1 MEMDT
6 EKKILRFATM
16 TVADAC
22 RAALAL
28 TQEQP
33 RHPSAGTPTQ
43 TPTGEVLAQR
53 ISVSFAP
60 RPSEQA
66 TEQNV
71 MDPAW
76 ESLRYMRTI
85 SCLGGFVAILIL
97 SFVFAARG
105 GTKLLTTDPL
115 TGLPLHPA
123 TDSRLH
129 LGNQPT
135 QLPESQVCKS
145 KMQVDFYSVYDSKV
159 NATVA
164 WYDAHLPGFKKTHA
178 YAASRSQDT
187 YYKTD
192 GTVLVSV
199 TGSPGKEGENMDTYS
214 VLYARLQP
222 GLPEKTIVALN
233 QQRVVCP

>member
-1 MEMDT
+1 MKMDI

-16 TVADAC
+16 TVVAAC
-22 RAALAL
+22 PAAL
-28 TQEQP
+28 TQEQS
-33 RHPSAGTPTQ
+33 RHPSSGTPTPA
-43 TPTGEVLAQR
+43 PTGEVLAQR

-60 RPSEQA
+60 LPSEQA
-66 TEQNV
+66 TENAMGPV
-71 MDPAW
+71 R
-76 ESLRYMRTI
+76 ESLGYRRTV
-85 SCLGGFVAILIL
+85 SRLGGFVAMLIL
-97 SFVFAARG
+97 SFVLAARG

-129 LGNQPT
+129 LGNEPT

-145 KMQVDFYSVYDSKV
+145 KMQMDFYSVYDSKV
-159 NATVA
+159 NATLA

-178 YAASRSQDT
+178 YAANRSQDT

-192 GTVLVSV
+192 GTVMVSV

-222 GLPEKTIVALN
+222 GLPEKTIVGLN